1 MKTFFKTKLALMAGA
16 VIFSACTE
24 ILDDIQEYI
33 ELKPM
38 NFTAVQ
44 EKLDETTKATIDSHD
59 IKWSSGDK
67 LSVFDRI
74 GNREFLLEGEGG
86 STSGVFTGSASG
98 ASTYY
103 ALYPYTEGA
112 SLSKNK
118 IAGAVLPATQTA
130 TAGSADPAAMLMMA
144 TSTDAGN
151 LAFKNVCA
159 YVKVT
164 PNFDCSR
171 IEFTSKGEEN
181 LAGTLTLDCSDG
193 TPVAE
198 VTANGT
204 GSIALTGTISS
215 GNTYYIAVLPSSL
228 ESGFVLRFL
237 VDGDY
242 YEKDMEQKLALTRN
256 NVMCLGSFSTSDLKF
271 VGFNSV
277 SIYSTTISGDANQE
291 TGYGIAW

>member
-1 MKTFFKTKLALMAGA
+1 MLALMAGA
-16 VIFSACTE
+16 LAFSACTRE
-24 ILDDIQEYI
+24 LTENIIDEQPDLS
-33 ELKPM
+33 ELKTM
-38 NFTAVQ
+38 TFTAVHEKQ
-44 EKLDETTKATIDSHD
+44 EGATKATIDSRD
-59 IKWSSGDK
+59 IKWSSGDA
-67 LSVFDRI
+67 LSVFDGI
-74 GNREFLLEGEGG
+74 GNQEFSLDGDGG
-86 STSGVFTGSASG
+86 STSGTFTGSAAE
-98 ASTYY
+98 ASSYY
-103 ALYPYTEGA
+103 ALYPYAEGA
-112 SLSKNK
+112 SLSDSK
-118 IAGAVLPATQTA
+118 IVSAVLPATQTA

-144 TSTDAGN
+144 TSIDAST
-151 LAFKNVCA
+151 LSFKNVCA

-171 IEFTSKGEEN
+171 IELTSKGEEN

-228 ESGFVLRFL
+228 ESGFVLRFF

-256 NVMCLGSFSTSDLKF
+256 NVMGLGSFSTSDLKF